1 MTVMMHLSALR
12 TPSSGPS
19 GHLLPA
25 GEKRKDVATSPFP
38 ATVAVTEILG
48 LDKGR
53 AQRRRDRF
61 SPAGRRW
68 RVAPDEGAPKAS
80 DPSPRIEIITIAH
93 KTWGETI

>member
-1 MTVMMHLSALR
+1 MTVMMHLSALS

-25 GEKRKDVATSPFP
+25 GEKREDVATSPFP
-38 ATVAVTEILG
+38 ATVAVTEILD

-68 RVAPDEGAPKAS
+68 PEGPDEGVPKARFS
-80 DPSPRIEIITIAH
+80 LAMHGIITITH
-93 KTWGETI
+93 KTWGEAT